1 MNDYLEALLAN
12 DLDVEKSQSSL
23 LFSALLKPN
32 EQTEFGRQ
40 HSFDQIN
47 SLDDYRRRVPLSDYE
62 GFRSWVEKIA
72 DGEQAVLC
80 QSRTSSFFKTS
91 GSLAKPKLIPVTSD
105 LMRQKV
111 GVFAAYWESI
121 YDAYPR
127 IRDGKLVSNFSD
139 ASEPDVLPSGL
150 HVFSE
155 SGFWAKRGRSLNSLD
170 RWPLPAEVR
179 QIKDPVVR
187 AYASARL
194 LLQSELNCIM
204 CLNPSTLL
212 FFCRTIESYWS
223 EIIDG
228 LSTGGWGGE
237 HNSLLSGLAADEHVG
252 LSTHLRPR
260 PEIALRLQAVR
271 KDSRKPGLKDLWP
284 ELDLIIC
291 WHSQVVQPYF
301 EQLSAYIRDIPTR
314 DYITQS
320 SECMMAV
327 PIRDFQ
333 SGGLLAHTAHF
344 FEFIPE
350 CEVNS
355 REPTTRFAW
364 QLEKGQ
370 RYELVVTTGGGLYR
384 YRMGDCIQVNDFQGA
399 VPVVEFLYRFGR
411 TSSITGEKLT
421 EFQVLRAARVT
432 TESLGF
438 SPDEFLCFP
447 CGGHQPHYAV
457 ALESSVEDI
466 TDEQL
471 INWVLLFDEQL
482 KDVNSEYED
491 KRNSG
496 RLGEMT
502 VFRSDV
508 GRLRESRMMARAQ
521 GVSEEQVKS
530 EVLSAK
536 VDLHVHGLALKQI
549 Q

>member
-1 MNDYLEALLAN
+1 MNDYLKALLAN
-12 DLDVEKSQSSL
+12 DLDLEKSQSSL

-32 EQTEFGRQ
+32 AQTEFGLQ

-47 SLDDYRRRVPLSDYE
+47 SLDDYRRLVPLSDYE
-62 GFRSWVEKIA
+62 GFRAWVEKVA
-72 DGEQAVLC
+72 NGEQAILS
-80 QSRTSSFFKTS
+80 QARTSSFFKTS
-91 GSLAKPKLIPVTSD
+91 GSLSKPKLIPVTAD

-139 ASEPDVLPSGL
+139 ASEPEVLPSGL
-150 HVFSE
+150 QVFSE
-155 SGFWAKRGRSLNSLD
+155 SGFWAKRGRSLNSLE

-179 QIKDPVVR
+179 QVKDPVVR

-212 FFCRTIESYWS
+212 FFCRTMESYWS
-223 EIIDG
+223 EIVDG
-228 LSTGGWGGE
+228 LFTGGWGGE
-237 HNSLLSGLAADEHVG
+237 HNRTLSVLAADEHVS
-252 LSTHLRPR
+252 LSKHLQTR
-260 PEIALRLQAVR
+260 PEIALRLQGIN
-271 KDSRKPGLKDLWP
+271 KDSGRFALKELWP
-284 ELDLIIC
+284 ELDLVIC

-301 EQLSAYIRDIPTR
+301 EQLSTYIRDIPTR

-327 PIRDFQ
+327 PIGDFR

-350 CEVNS
+350 SDVNNS
-355 REPTTRFAW
+355 VPTTRFAW
-364 QLEKGQ
+364 QLEKGH

-384 YRMGDCIQVNDFQGA
+384 YRMGDCIQVNDFHGA
-399 VPVVEFLYRFGR
+399 VPVVEFLYRLGR

-421 EFQVLRAARVT
+421 EFQVLRAAAFS
-432 TESLGF
+432 TESLRF

-457 ALESSVEDI
+457 ALEGSIKDI

-471 INWVLLFDEQL
+471 LDWVSSFDDQL
-482 KDVNSEYED
+482 KKINSEYED

-496 RLGEMT
+496 RLGEMS

-508 GRLRESRMMARAQ
+508 GRLRESRMLARAP

-536 VDLHVHGLALKQI
+536 VDLHLHGLTIKQI
-549 Q
+549 R

>member
-1 MNDYLEALLAN
+1 
-12 DLDVEKSQSSL
+12 
-23 LFSALLKPN
+23 
-32 EQTEFGRQ
+32 
-40 HSFDQIN
+40 
-47 SLDDYRRRVPLSDYE
+47 
-62 GFRSWVEKIA
+62 
-72 DGEQAVLC
+72 
-80 QSRTSSFFKTS
+80 
-91 GSLAKPKLIPVTSD
+91 
-105 LMRQKV
+105 
-111 GVFAAYWESI
+111 
-121 YDAYPR
+121 
-127 IRDGKLVSNFSD
+127 
-139 ASEPDVLPSGL
+139 
-150 HVFSE
+150 
-155 SGFWAKRGRSLNSLD
+155 
-170 RWPLPAEVR
+170 
-179 QIKDPVVR
+179 
-187 AYASARL
+187 
-194 LLQSELNCIM
+194 
-204 CLNPSTLL
+204 
-212 FFCRTIESYWS
+212 
-223 EIIDG
+223 
-228 LSTGGWGGE
+228 
-237 HNSLLSGLAADEHVG
+237 
-252 LSTHLRPR
+252 
-260 PEIALRLQAVR
+260 
-271 KDSRKPGLKDLWP
+271 
-284 ELDLIIC
+284 
-291 WHSQVVQPYF
+291 
-301 EQLSAYIRDIPTR
+301 
-314 DYITQS
+314 
-320 SECMMAV
+320 MAV

-508 GRLRESRMMARAQ
+508 GRLRESRMMARAP

-530 EVLSAK
+530 EVLSSK